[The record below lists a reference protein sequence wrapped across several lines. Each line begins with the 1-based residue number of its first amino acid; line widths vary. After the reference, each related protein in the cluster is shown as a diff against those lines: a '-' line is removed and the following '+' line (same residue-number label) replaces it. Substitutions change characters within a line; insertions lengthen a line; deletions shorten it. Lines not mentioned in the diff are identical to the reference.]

1 MKNDIAADITN
12 SKLATYEVTGEAAS
26 DSLIVSV
33 GAGVAVGGKAFNGA
47 GSGSWND
54 LKNDSKVN
62 IANNTIT
69 GATILSEAV
78 VTGLAGG
85 KLTAKAENTSSIF
98 NIAGEVAGGKGM
110 ALGLSLAYNSLNN
123 TTGSYLTGNTVSMPN
138 IVGDDKDSSVNVTSL
153 NKSNALAVAGGVDV
167 SIDQSFAG
175 AVGTVAINRGVSNTE
190 SVIDGK
196 TNGENTTLDNLNSLV
211 VAAED
216 VTKKTTVAGGISVG
230 GSKVGIGG
238 SVAYTSVGSSK
249 NKEKLRAEINNA
261 DVTTTQ
267 TGVISVSAADSKKK

>member
-1 MKNDIAADITN
+1 
-12 SKLATYEVTGEAAS
+12 
-26 DSLIVSV
+26 
-33 GAGVAVGGKAFNGA
+33 
-47 GSGSWND
+47 
-54 LKNDSKVN
+54 
-62 IANNTIT
+62 
-69 GATILSEAV
+69 
-78 VTGLAGG
+78 
-85 KLTAKAENTSSIF
+85 
-98 NIAGEVAGGKGM
+98 M
-110 ALGLSLAYNSLNN
+110 AMGLSLAYNSLNN

-267 TGVISVSAADSKKK
+267 TGVISVSATDSKKKENSDELEKSRITTVGAGFGVGWGKNWFGLQGAAAVP

>member
-54 LKNDSKVN
+54 LKNDTKVN